1 MVLFILGRSRK
12 PNKPDSAVV
21 SSCLY
26 PLVWS
31 SSVIPLSA
39 ALLKSFWEKSPSP
52 ELIEGHRM
60 QKAG

>member
-1 MVLFILGRSRK
+1 MVSFILGRSRK
-12 PNKPDSAVV
+12 PNKPDRAVV

-31 SSVIPLSA
+31 SGVVPLSA
-39 ALLKSFWEKSPSP
+39 ALLKTLWEKSPSP

-60 QKAG
+60 EKTG